1 MHKEV
6 GHWSG
11 ASRLF
16 YYSGAI
22 GYEGYV
28 ILPYVRF
35 GDINEGCA
43 MVRKVSMIYEWDGE
57 MNG

>member
-6 GHWSG
+6 EHWSG
-11 ASRLF
+11 ANRLF

-35 GDINEGCA
+35 GDI
-43 MVRKVSMIYEWDGE
+43 
-57 MNG
+57 